1 MINNDYFNEQ
11 FHFPLLSMIAR
22 VHVMSDWKLQVQVN
36 NMYSRLTLNTE
47 MFMLQSSHVN
57 HICSFSLGLKLE
69 NV

>member
-36 NMYSRLTLNTE
+36 NMYCRLC
-47 MFMLQSSHVN
+47 QKH
-57 HICSFSLGLKLE
+57 
-69 NV
+69 